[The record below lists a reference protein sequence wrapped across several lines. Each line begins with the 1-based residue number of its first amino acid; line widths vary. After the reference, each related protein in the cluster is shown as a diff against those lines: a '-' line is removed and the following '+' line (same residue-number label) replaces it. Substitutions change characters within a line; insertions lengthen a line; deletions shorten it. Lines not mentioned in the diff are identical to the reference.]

1 MKSQWMY
8 RKKLKLFEIFRVVDG
23 KEEVIAIG
31 LDEEK
36 TKRFVAIMNEEDPN
50 EQETS

>member
-1 MKSQWMY
+1 MTTPWMY

-31 LDEEK
+31 LDEDR
-36 TKRFVAIMNEEDPN
+36 TKMIVVLMNEAVIN
-50 EQETS
+50 E